1 MFLRIEPSSPVPIY
15 QQIGDQLRFAI
26 ASGRLVEGEKLP
38 GARELAELLSINLHT
53 VTRAYGE
60 LVREGT
66 LEMRRGRGTFVGS
79 VEKGQLE
86 EARAAFEV
94 DVRKLCRDA
103 FAQGANL
110 DELRELLNRIW
121 TEEEKEWKTPS
132 SSRE

>member
-15 QQIGDQLRFAI
+15 QQIGEQLRFAI
-26 ASGRLVEGEKLP
+26 ASGRLARGEKLP

-66 LEMRRGRGTFVGS
+66 LEMRRGRGTFVAS
-79 VEKGQLE
+79 VATSRLP
-86 EARAAFEV
+86 EARAALEV

-103 FAQGANL
+103 FAQGAGL
-110 DELRELLNRIW
+110 EELRELVNRIW
-121 TEEEKEWKTPS
+121 TEQEKEWKTPS
-132 SSRE
+132 SSKE

>member
-26 ASGRLVEGEKLP
+26 ASGRLARGEKLP

-66 LEMRRGRGTFVGS
+66 LEMRRGLGTFVAAVS
-79 VEKGQLE
+79 TSRLA
-86 EARAAFEV
+86 EARAALEAS
-94 DVRKLCRDA
+94 VRKLCRDA
-103 FAQGANL
+103 FARGAGL
-110 DELRELLNRIW
+110 EELRELVDRIW
-121 TEEEKEWKTPS
+121 NEQEKEWNTPS
-132 SSRE
+132 SSKE